1 MIKNGTGLLHRLKI
15 KESLNKFI
23 NRTPD
28 IVNNQNGM
36 APPLNLNKDNNIIMP
51 LTNNLNPS
59 QQSIQKPM
67 SHNEWLVEL
76 KRKRKKRGWW

>member
-36 APPLNLNKDNNIIMP
+36 APPLNLNKDNNIIMSSY
-51 LTNNLNPS
+51 NNLNPS
-59 QQSIQKPM
+59 QSSIQKPL
-67 SHNEWLVEL
+67 SHNEWLEEL
-76 KRKRKKRGWW
+76 KRRRKKGWW